1 MAPSTTTLARPVEL
15 IRVQRRGSAAF
26 KCAVA
31 EMQGWRSNHEDAH
44 SVHCGEKT
52 ADFWVLD
59 GHRGSDAATFG
70 ADALAQEIGQA
81 LDGENLPANSEIHQ
95 GLETVDGMLR
105 NHLEKDE
112 THRQAGSTVVGALIA
127 QQSNGFYTAKMVNCG
142 DSRGV
147 IVRGPEER
155 KSSAHAAT
163 IRLPQHFQKF
173 EEEDCWTAD
182 ASWFPSWPAIVETID
197 HKPSHP
203 LERARIEAAG
213 GRVSGGRRARIDGN
227 LSVSRGLGDFDFK
240 DDINRSTSEQKV
252 RQSHNRIPGGPTLNV
267 LAGGGNVCATDTEQS
282 PPAEMMKY
290 GPYVTGDAGRE
301 MGVHC
306 ARLDVSD
313 SEPDSD
319 HASQRDTVNIK
330 MPPIPEFPIF
340 AEYEALDRE
349 GSSWGTDSQ
358 RARNNRKGKGVTTK
372 HEILNVRNNTGSEAV
387 TAKQQQPRVAAP
399 VAVIADPFGL
409 NSFLAGPV
417 SLGDEKHEALLFLR
431 RKLLDYPK
439 DDGKHCNVEHSIK
452 RIDDKLAEARSN

>member
-1 MAPSTTTLARPVEL
+1 MEHHGSVICLVGAPSLVASTLTELFLGLPVN
-15 IRVQRRGSAAF
+15 VSPAGPGVPTQSAAGD
-26 KCAVA
+26 AGATNQDDTATVPA
-31 EMQGWRSNHEDAH
+31 EEIGSHAHGLNVGVVDRATQTEGPVQPALEALDQPGLACTDAGKDADTGDAEDAPVGAFPR
-44 SVHCGEKT
+44 SS
-52 ADFWVLD
+52 
-59 GHRGSDAATFG
+59 SDINRQTCLG
-70 ADALAQEIGQA
+70 NSTRCL
-81 LDGENLPANSEIHQ
+81 ANSYKESIDKAALGELGPACCLH
-95 GLETVDGMLR
+95 
-105 NHLEKDE
+105 
-112 THRQAGSTVVGALIA
+112 AG
-127 QQSNGFYTAKMVNCG
+127 QS
-142 DSRGV
+142 
-147 IVRGPEER
+147 
-155 KSSAHAAT
+155 
-163 IRLPQHFQKF
+163 
-173 EEEDCWTAD
+173 
-182 ASWFPSWPAIVETID
+182 
-197 HKPSHP
+197 
-203 LERARIEAAG
+203 
-213 GRVSGGRRARIDGN
+213 
-227 LSVSRGLGDFDFK
+227 SRGLGDFDFK
-240 DDINRSTSEQKV
+240 DDVNRSTSEQKV